1 MAPPIAAAAV
11 GAPSFI
17 AASHSTGKRQ
27 GYVYMKGSKGHGYY
41 REIADDAMPG
51 QHCPTSSSH
60 VTLITSG
67 TASSY
72 YNVENGD
79 TYRACAQL
87 SKAVCFPR

>member
-1 MAPPIAAAAV
+1 
-11 GAPSFI
+11 
-17 AASHSTGKRQ
+17 
-27 GYVYMKGSKGHGYY
+27 VYMKGSKGHGYY

-72 YNVENGD
+72 YNV
-79 TYRACAQL
+79 
-87 SKAVCFPR
+87 